1 MSDGETRKVGAR
13 GQITLPK
20 EYRED
25 FGIRGGDEVVVR
37 ETDDRIVIEKPV
49 TESELADGYRER
61 AIRAAELADEFAGA
75 SSEADETLGDAP
87 DW

>member
-37 ETDDRIVIEKPV
+37 ETDDRIIIEKPV
-49 TESELADGYRER
+49 TESDLAEGYRER
-61 AIRAAELADEFAGA
+61 ATRVAELADELSGA